1 MYAHR
6 LLVLPFLISICVAP
20 VAAQSSSDTTSSS
33 ASVCPA
39 SKCSGDIRFQLYVPF
54 HWDRNGPTEHSSA
67 IIPPLQLHAIPPLEG
82 ALGPT
87 LAQSDVCYSIR
98 GYRVTRDDPA
108 SDSTRPA
115 GYSTCQPATRFDV
128 KDAGDLREIVPR

>member
-6 LLVLPFLISICVAP
+6 LLVLPLLISICVAP
-20 VAAQSSSDTTSSS
+20 VAAQSSSDKTSSS

-54 HWDRNGPTEHSSA
+54 HSDRNGATEHSSA

-82 ALGPT
+82 ALG
-87 LAQSDVCYSIR
+87 QSDVCYSIR
-98 GYRVTRDDPA
+98 GYHVTRDDPA

-115 GYSTCQPATRFDV
+115 GYSTCQPAARFDV
-128 KDAGDLREIVPR
+128 KDAGD